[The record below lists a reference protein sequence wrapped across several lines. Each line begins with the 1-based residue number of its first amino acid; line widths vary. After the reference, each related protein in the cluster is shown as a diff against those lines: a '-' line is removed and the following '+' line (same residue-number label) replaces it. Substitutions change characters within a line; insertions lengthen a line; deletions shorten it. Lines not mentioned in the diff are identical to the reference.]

1 MYKNKKILE
10 VHILSLWGDIICIS
24 GLRPEI
30 ASDIINYNGGGEP
43 LNYILFLP

>member
-10 VHILSLWGDIICIS
+10 VHILSLWVDIICIS
-24 GLRPEI
+24 GLRLDI
-30 ASDIINYNGGGEP
+30 ANDIINYNGGGEP